1 MLHSVIYK
9 TERGSAGCQGDFD
22 SQIAL
27 RVRRAQRLSFS
38 KSSYRN
44 MLPGAGA
51 AALGSVKPGS
61 LKVSDEQRK
70 TYKLQAAEPV
80 RS

>member
-1 MLHSVIYK
+1 MYTALFTK
-9 TERGSAGCQGDFD
+9 PSAVAPDAQGDFD

-44 MLPGAGA
+44 MLPGSGA
-51 AALGSVKPGS
+51 KRSV
-61 LKVSDEQRK
+61 L
-70 TYKLQAAEPV
+70 
-80 RS
+80 